1 MWQVSSSKNVEFI
14 QTPLGGIYEPSV
26 EPSVQTLSYFPPSDA
41 LAASH
46 KNAVH
51 LRLDLKGNLR
61 DRSEVCGEQRDHTI
75 RVFRLTKPV
84 AIAQHCDP
92 GRGEKAHFRG
102 ELAGLLTA
110 IIKFGSDFFVEEHH
124 GFAGQHPVF
133 SSSKGSRKQRNGP
146 NSPPL

>member
-84 AIAQHCDP
+84 AIAQNQ
-92 GRGEKAHFRG
+92 FV
-102 ELAGLLTA
+102 
-110 IIKFGSDFFVEEHH
+110 FGSAKKRMAFMCAREKRV
-124 GFAGQHPVF
+124 AYPA
-133 SSSKGSRKQRNGP
+133 
-146 NSPPL
+146 